1 MKCSPFCFNW
11 LVVGGKNILASGSGP
26 KFKCAALVGSGQ
38 TISGTGQVLASILSP
53 CKPLTGVDE
62 GAADKVQVISIQV
75 IVRE

>member
-1 MKCSPFCFNW
+1 MCR
-11 LVVGGKNILASGSGP
+11 SGR
-26 KFKCAALVGSGQ
+26 VGSGQ